1 MPSCLDIALAKLCQE
16 TQENWMKLLLIALL
30 HMQLASRR
38 KFKLNTLELLYG
50 RPTSRTGEKGHLS
63 PLEMEQLKS
72 ALQVGET
79 MKASWT
85 GNGYCLHPPTWL
97 STLSSQETG

>member
-1 MPSCLDIALAKLCQE
+1 MLLTPRDKLR
-16 TQENWMKLLLIALL
+16 LSA
-30 HMQLASRR
+30 
-38 KFKLNTLELLYG
+38 LELILQAQV
-50 RPTSRTGEKGHLS
+50 KGHLS